1 MTLQMVAGFKL
12 SRKNIHHYTV
22 LTLICFISATLSV
35 MVCKTSFA
43 EPPVESLN
51 IRYTKDKVD
60 RMDPNYIAMAHH
72 CIEAEN
78 HFDSR
83 YSNKGNKYYDYYRKL
98 YNKCS
103 TLGYCP
109 GELKHMPSDYSD
121 DDGRGG
127 TGPVCKGAFESI
139 SAKDCLT
146 FETIVNTGNDSDH
159 HNRAD
164 SEGLVYCQKLTCT
177 TKKGSGPCCVDKH
190 CEKAH
195 EKVAENQK
203 MDDITRVKQEK
214 KDALTNGILALIC
227 NDSNA
232 SFHMDPNKCRSSLST
247 KASECIDKLRK
258 DKKEINMTNV
268 YDCIVK
274 DKKLKNKLN
283 LPDKLN
289 LNANAGQKFNDTSS
303 VDNSDQ
309 KKCSDNAGFF
319 GFFWCPGINMLTEV
333 FDTIT
338 GMITGGLK
346 WTILIDTR
354 VGSEHVKKDPHHII
368 YNAWSSVLGVA
379 NIIMLIGFIAI
390 LYSYALNSNNV
401 VKAYNVKTL
410 MSRLIIVAIATNF
423 SFYICAALA
432 DLSNIAGIGVY
443 DLIRSMIPGNGDGPF
458 SISGL
463 GTAISTVVGA
473 TILIVLAY
481 MSLHLVIIA
490 LILILAL
497 ITLRQVALLMLVIAS
512 PVAFACYLFPNTAKW
527 FTKWWNYYIQLL
539 IVFPL
544 FTAVWASSRL
554 VASVLELT
562 HQSNLIT
569 TVLSAVTPL
578 LAIIPIFKMSGG
590 LMNSMTNKLQG
601 QANKWKGR
609 DNLRRKR
616 VANFAKRNSMAL
628 QNKLSNVQLGNHGMG
643 RILSGAAH
651 LAGGGVGIMNG
662 TLAAAAN
669 TRASDNLDT
678 LSKQAVKDINE
689 KYNKKQEDKNYKKME
704 NFAKDDHTVSEE
716 MANEIKQKFGAN
728 AVTNKKNKVGNGTH
742 PVITGAI
749 AVKYMAM
756 TGRGLNDKLL
766 TQEEY
771 RAALQYA
778 DDRIAM
784 SNDEFNIATY
794 NVQQN
799 GDKQTRSD
807 FIKRHIDPEKTDHP
821 IFMTESD
828 KNDFINQNGLFDKNN
843 FSDDKSLISA
853 GIGNNTQID
862 QHKSRVVGSA
872 LDHSRSQYISSLSSN
887 EYVNLSDSARA
898 KLAKQIVER
907 KDANSASKLRS
918 LHNRVYRDINI
929 LNVNNNVKYSMHMTD
944 MVLSGIIN
952 KYSHGNSGSKPAPG
966 TSSNTNTGN
975 AGNPSNSGQGTTP

>member
-1 MTLQMVAGFKL
+1 MILRTVEDSKL
-12 SRKNIHHYTV
+12 NKHWCKYSAVVV
-22 LTLICFISATLSV
+22 LCITPALILSLICCNKASAKIPTEETYTKYTKEGADKHDPGVMKTAAYCRGVEKKFDKDFINNSKDDPEHPETWA
-35 MVCKTSFA
+35 
-43 EPPVESLN
+43 VES
-51 IRYTKDKVD
+51 
-60 RMDPNYIAMAHH
+60 
-72 CIEAEN
+72 
-78 HFDSR
+78 
-83 YSNKGNKYYDYYRKL
+83 YRKM
-98 YNKCS
+98 YNRCLD
-103 TLGYCP
+103 LGYCDP
-109 GELKHMPSDYSD
+109 LPASSAGYPDEQDKNGSP
-121 DDGRGG
+121 
-127 TGPVCKGAFESI
+127 TPVCKRAFSLMNPADCAYYGAQYNNFSYRDVREGI
-139 SAKDCLT
+139 EICKFMICDPKNHKYCCDNDDMKCNEAKKRVERDKDPKVKK
-146 FETIVNTGNDSDH
+146 INDLKSH
-159 HNRAD
+159 AV
-164 SEGLVYCQKLTCT
+164 E
-177 TKKGSGPCCVDKH
+177 
-190 CEKAH
+190 
-195 EKVAENQK
+195 
-203 MDDITRVKQEK
+203 
-214 KDALTNGILALIC
+214 LIC
-227 NDSNA
+227 S
-232 SFHMDPNKCRSSLST
+232 RYT
-247 KASECIDKLRK
+247 G
-258 DKKEINMTNV
+258 
-268 YDCIVK
+268 
-274 DKKLKNKLN
+274 KKLDECSDAIAKKADDCANQLAKNIPIQNISDTDVYNCITKDNKLKTKFS
-283 LPDKLN
+283 LPNTIDP
-289 LNANAGQKFNDTSS
+289 DTSIGALDAK
-303 VDNSDQ
+303 DNSDQ

-346 WTILIDTR
+346 WTILVDTR
-354 VGSEHVKKDPHHII
+354 ASSEHVNKDPHHII
-368 YNAWSSVLGVA
+368 YNTWSSVLSVA
-379 NIIMLIGFIAI
+379 NIVMIIGFIAI

-401 VKAYNVKTL
+401 AKAYNVKTL

-432 DLSNIAGIGVY
+432 DLSNIAGVGIY
-443 DLIRSMIPGNGDGPF
+443 DLIRDTIPGNGDGPF

-463 GTAISTVVGA
+463 GTAISVVVGA

-481 MSLHLVIIA
+481 MSLHLVILS
-490 LILILAL
+490 LIIILAL
-497 ITLRQVALLMLVIAS
+497 ITLRQIALLMLVIVS
-512 PVAFACYLFPNTAKW
+512 PLAFACYLFPNTAKW

-590 LMNSMTNKLQG
+590 LMSKMTNGLQKR
-601 QANKWKGR
+601 ASKWEGR

-628 QNKLSNVQLGNHGMG
+628 QNKLSNVQLGDHGMG

-651 LAGGGVGIMNG
+651 LAGGGIGLVGG

-669 TRASDNLDT
+669 ARASDNLDT
-678 LSKQAVKDINE
+678 LSKQSVKDINE
-689 KYNKKQEDKNYKKME
+689 KYNKKQDDKNYKKME

-716 MANEIKQKFGAN
+716 MADEIKQKFGAN
-728 AVTNKKNKVGNGTH
+728 AVTDKKNKVGNSTH

-756 TGRGLNDKLL
+756 TGRGINDKLL

-778 DDRIAM
+778 DDRIVM

-828 KNDFINQNGLFDKNN
+828 KNNFINQNGLFDKNN
-843 FSDDKSLISA
+843 FSDDQSLISA
-853 GIGNNTQID
+853 GIGNNAQID
-862 QHKSRVVGSA
+862 QHKSRVIDSA
-872 LDHSRSQYISSLSSN
+872 LDHSRSQYISSLNSN
-887 EYVNLSDSARA
+887 EYVNLSDSVRA

-907 KDANSASKLRS
+907 KDANSAGKLRS

-944 MVLSGIIN
+944 MALSGIIN

>member
-1 MTLQMVAGFKL
+1 MTLQIAEDSKL
-12 SRKNIHHYTV
+12 NKRWCNYFVVIAIFCIASVLSALTYHNI
-22 LTLICFISATLSV
+22 
-35 MVCKTSFA
+35 SFA
-43 EPPVESLN
+43 KLPPEET
-51 IRYTKDKVD
+51 YTKYPKKGGRYDPGVMKTARYCRGAEKFKDKD
-60 RMDPNYIAMAHH
+60 FMESEDTT
-72 CIEAEN
+72 
-78 HFDSR
+78 DSTR
-83 YSNKGNKYYDYYRKL
+83 NSYRKM
-98 YNKCS
+98 YNKCA
-103 TLGYCP
+103 TLGYCKEGVEGDYP
-109 GELKHMPSDYSD
+109 DKTLGPVCENAFKLTDYSD
-121 DDGRGG
+121 CVYYGAH
-127 TGPVCKGAFESI
+127 TGDNKDREIYEGYKNCTNLVCDEI
-139 SAKDCLT
+139 
-146 FETIVNTGNDSDH
+146 ND
-159 HNRAD
+159 
-164 SEGLVYCQKLTCT
+164 K
-177 TKKGSGPCCVDKH
+177 PCCDYEH
-190 CEKAH
+190 
-195 EKVAENQK
+195 
-203 MDDITRVKQEK
+203 
-214 KDALTNGILALIC
+214 
-227 NDSNA
+227 
-232 SFHMDPNKCRSSLST
+232 
-247 KASECIDKLRK
+247 
-258 DKKEINMTNV
+258 DKKCNEAKKRV
-268 YDCIVK
+268 DQ
-274 DKKLKNKLN
+274 DKKLADIKGDAGVRARKIDEIQRDAIANICSRFSGDKKKYNDCKNTFMKKVTDCVDQLAKSMPIESMTFEKIYNNYKCITNDSKLKKKFA
-283 LPDKLN
+283 LPDKIDP
-289 LNANAGQKFNDTSS
+289 NASIGAEVNA

-346 WTILIDTR
+346 WTILVDTR
-354 VGSEHVKKDPHHII
+354 ASSEHVNKDPHHII
-368 YNAWSSVLGVA
+368 YNTWSSVLSVA
-379 NIIMLIGFIAI
+379 NIVMIIGFIAI

-401 VKAYNVKTL
+401 AKAYNVKTL

-432 DLSNIAGIGVY
+432 DLSNIAGVGIY
-443 DLIRSMIPGNGDGPF
+443 DLIRDTIPGNGDGPF

-463 GTAISTVVGA
+463 GTAISVVVGA

-481 MSLHLVIIA
+481 MSLHLVILS
-490 LILILAL
+490 LIIILAL
-497 ITLRQVALLMLVIAS
+497 ITLRQIALLMLVIVS
-512 PVAFACYLFPNTAKW
+512 PLAFACYLFPNTAKW

-590 LMNSMTNKLQG
+590 LMSKMTNGLQKR
-601 QANKWKGR
+601 ASKWEGR

-616 VANFAKRNSMAL
+616 VANFAKRNGMSL
-628 QNKLSNVQLGNHGMG
+628 QNKLSNVQLGDHGMG

-651 LAGGGVGIMNG
+651 LAGGGVGLVGG

-669 TRASDNLDT
+669 ARASDNLDE
-678 LSKQAVKDINE
+678 LSGQAVKDINE
-689 KYNKKQEDKNYKKME
+689 KYNKKQDDKNYKKME

-716 MANEIKQKFGAN
+716 MADEIKQKFGAN
-728 AVTNKKNKVGNGTH
+728 AVTDKKNKVGDSTH

-756 TGRGLNDKLL
+756 TGRGINDKLL

-778 DDRIAM
+778 DDRIIM

-828 KNDFINQNGLFDKNN
+828 KNNFINQNGLFDKNN
-843 FSDDKSLISA
+843 FSDDQSLISA
-853 GIGNNTQID
+853 GIGNNAQLD
-862 QHKSRVVGSA
+862 QHKSRVIDSA
-872 LDHSRSQYISSLSSN
+872 LDHSRSQYISSLNSAGYN
-887 EYVNLSDSARA
+887 NLSDAARY
-898 KLAKQIVER
+898 KLARQTILR
-907 KDANSASKLRS
+907 KDTASANRIQT
-918 LHNRVYRDINI
+918 LHTRVHHDINI
-929 LNVNNNVKYSMHMTD
+929 IKVNGNTKHNMEVIDKALRSFTD
-944 MVLSGIIN
+944 KRSG
-952 KYSHGNSGSKPAPG
+952 HGPNL
-966 TSSNTNTGN
+966 
-975 AGNPSNSGQGTTP
+975 